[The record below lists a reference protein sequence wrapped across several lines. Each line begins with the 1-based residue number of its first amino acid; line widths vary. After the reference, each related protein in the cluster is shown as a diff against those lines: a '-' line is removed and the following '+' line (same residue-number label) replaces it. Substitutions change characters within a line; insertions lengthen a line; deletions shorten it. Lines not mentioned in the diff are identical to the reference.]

1 MLASIVASNPN
12 GSSNDEVIIQEDEN
26 MSVCRE
32 KLFRNALAT
41 LTVFNEVIS
50 RAVVLVNPLMETSR
64 LGNST
69 AKKDALAEVKKR
81 CAQTDKWAT
90 VMQETNEKCSKTET
104 GKGLSEN
111 NDNDLVIDEEIVII
125 GGKAPSERDLN
136 CPISLKPFKEP
147 MCK

>member
-41 LTVFNEVIS
+41 LNVFNEVIS
-50 RAVVLVNPLMETSR
+50 RAVVLVNPLMDTCRS
-64 LGNST
+64 
-69 AKKDALAEVKKR
+69 AKKDALSEVKKI
-81 CAQTDKWAT
+81 CQQTDRWAT

-125 GGKAPSERDLN
+125 GGKAPSERDLI